1 MNPNPTAP
9 HDPRTCRLCA
19 PFRHPSGRAAR
30 QQLASGM
37 ASSRRPMDDE
47 VGK

>member
-1 MNPNPTAP
+1 MKPNPTA

-19 PFRHPSGRAAR
+19 PLRHPSTRGVSK
-30 QQLASGM
+30 QLAAAM
-37 ASSRRPMDDE
+37 TPSRRPMDDE